1 MAAVFD
7 NSLDAVGSRDHLAE
21 YVFCCAQAM
30 VNLSRLAEELIV
42 WATPEFG
49 HVRLGDSVTTGSS
62 ALPQKRN
69 PDIAE
74 LVRGRAARV
83 LGLLGAIMTLQ
94 KGLPLSYNR
103 DLQEDKRL
111 VFDADDVLAG
121 SLHAMTEMLGNT
133 EFLSVTPMVE
143 TASLD
148 LAEAL
153 VGRGIPFREAHGA
166 VGNLVLVLEGEGR
179 SLGDAT
185 FADLAGAHDS
195 FVESDLELIDP
206 AASVSRRHS
215 PGGGSPESV
224 HIQVAD
230 LRRSVTELGREPAE
244 QRG

>member
-1 MAAVFD
+1 MRAVFD

-21 YVFCCAQAM
+21 FVFCCSQAM
-30 VNLSRLAEELIV
+30 VHLSRFAEEIV
-42 WATPEFG
+42 LWATPEFG

-62 ALPQKRN
+62 ALPHKRN

-83 LGLLGAIMTLQ
+83 SGLLGAIMALQ

-121 SLHAMTEMLGNT
+121 SLHAMIEVLGHS
-133 EFLSVTPMVE
+133 EFLPVPPLVE

-153 VGRGIPFREAHGA
+153 VGRGVPFREAHGA
-166 VGNLVLVLEGEGR
+166 VGRLVLSLEGEGR
-179 SLGDAT
+179 GLDQATIGDLT
-185 FADLAGAHDS
+185 SAHDG
-195 FVESDLELIDP
+195 FVETDLELIDP
-206 AASVSRRHS
+206 AASVARRHS

-224 HIQVAD
+224 HIQVAE
-230 LRRSVTELGREPAE
+230 LRRLAGEP
-244 QRG
+244 RR